1 MLFRMFFL
9 LNLHFDWRNMCIVYS
24 MLTDDAGFGHTW
36 TTFLT
41 VERGSQVWWEK
52 RQEQKVCLCS
62 RKKCLT
68 FCLQCIID
76 ICLHSNEIFT
86 VVCVVGGGWGGNRLM
101 LPLSVDNFF
110 KCTVYFMNLVMCWV
124 VFVIYRP
131 ATPEETTF
139 HLLHLSLFRE
149 YLDFEFSFLKVNYMY
164 FFAWLLS

>member
-9 LNLHFDWRNMCIVYS
+9 LNLHFDRRIMCIVYS

-68 FCLQCIID
+68 FCIQFIID
-76 ICLHSNEIFT
+76 ICFDGNQIFA
-86 VVCVVGGGWGGNRLM
+86 VVWGGGHRLM

-149 YLDFEFSFLKVNYMY
+149 YLDFEFSSLKVNYMY
-164 FFAWLLS
+164 LFTWLLS

>member
-1 MLFRMFFL
+1 MFFL
-9 LNLHFDWRNMCIVYS
+9 LNLHFDWRIMCIVYS

-68 FCLQCIID
+68 FCIQCIID
-76 ICLHSNEIFT
+76 ICFDGNQIFA
-86 VVCVVGGGWGGNRLM
+86 VVCGG
-101 LPLSVDNFF
+101 LPLSVDNFFKCTVF

-164 FFAWLLS
+164 LFAWLLS

>member
-1 MLFRMFFL
+1 MFFL
-9 LNLHFDWRNMCIVYS
+9 LNLHFDRRIMCIVYS

-62 RKKCLT
+62 RKKYLT
-68 FCLQCIID
+68 FCIQCIID
-76 ICLHSNEIFT
+76 ICFDGNQIFA
-86 VVCVVGGGWGGNRLM
+86 VVGGGGHRLM

-149 YLDFEFSFLKVNYMY
+149 YLDFEFSSLKVNYMY
-164 FFAWLLS
+164 LFTWLLS